1 MGVRSSAWLMAAL
14 LILASGTSAC
24 APQPDCRREEVFC
37 AGLVTDT
44 RGLNDFGL
52 TQNTWAGLQRAL
64 ANGAADHIAYIES
77 VDSRDYE
84 KNIAFFAA
92 EGYDVIVTA
101 GIGLQDAALRSAD
114 LNPDSTFIG
123 MNQPVENPPPNF
135 IPVTFPED
143 QMGFLAGALAA
154 RLTRS
159 KTVGAVCEASGIDS
173 MRRYCEGF
181 RAGAKYAD
189 KTVKVIVV
197 YRDNGSRS
205 KLFNDPDWG
214 SETAAGLIRQGAD
227 VVFAAGGETAA
238 GALRTANSMK
248 ALTIGV
254 ERDQAAALGDE
265 GSRVAAS
272 ILGGASSTVEELMR
286 KVKEGNPPLAQIGA
300 VEVAA
305 SDEIIPNSLMVEI
318 NEMRSGLMEGR
329 IKTNVTVEKP

>member
-1 MGVRSSAWLMAAL
+1 MVSRSSAWLMAAL
-14 LILASGTSAC
+14 LIASGVSAC

-52 TQNTWAGLQRAL
+52 TQHTWAGLERAL
-64 ANGAADHIAYIES
+64 ANGTADHIAYIES
-77 VDSRDYE
+77 VDRRDYE
-84 KNIAFFAA
+84 KNIAFFVE

-101 GIGLQDAALRSAD
+101 GIGLEDAALHSAD

-123 MNQPVENPPPNF
+123 VNQPADSPPPNF

-159 KTVGAVCEASGIDS
+159 KTVGAVCEASGIDA
-173 MRRYCEGF
+173 MWRYCEGF

-197 YRDNGSRS
+197 YRDSGSRS

-214 SETAAGLIRQGAD
+214 SETAAGLIQQGAD
-227 VVFAAGGETAA
+227 VIFAAGGETAA
-238 GALRTANSMK
+238 GALRAANSLK
-248 ALTIGV
+248 ALAIGV
-254 ERDQAAALGDE
+254 ERDQAAALGEE

-272 ILGGASSTVEELMR
+272 IVGGAGSTVEALMR
-286 KVKEGNPPLAQIGA
+286 KVREGNPPAAQIGA
-300 VEVAA
+300 VEVMA
-305 SDEIIPNSLMVEI
+305 SGEIIPNSLVLEVNEI
-318 NEMRSGLMEGR
+318 LSGLKDGR
-329 IKTNVTVEKP
+329 IKTNVTFEKP

>member
-1 MGVRSSAWLMAAL
+1 MGFRSSAWLMAAL
-14 LILASGTSAC
+14 VILASGMSAC

-64 ANGAADHIAYIES
+64 ANGVANHIAYIES
-77 VDSRDYE
+77 VDTRDYE
-84 KNIAFFAA
+84 KNIAFFVE

-101 GIGLQDAALRSAD
+101 GIGLQDAALHSAA

-214 SETAAGLIRQGAD
+214 SETAAGLIQQGAD

-248 ALTIGV
+248 ALVIGV
-254 ERDQAAALGDE
+254 ERDQAAALGEE

-272 ILGGASSTVEELMR
+272 MVGGAGSTVEELMR
-286 KVKEGNPPLAQIGA
+286 KVKEGNPPVVQIGA
-300 VEVAA
+300 VEVVA

-318 NEMRSGLMEGR
+318 NEMLSGLMEGR

>member
-1 MGVRSSAWLMAAL
+1 MVSRSSAWLMAAL
-14 LILASGTSAC
+14 LIASGVSAC

-52 TQNTWAGLQRAL
+52 TQHTWAGLQRAR
-64 ANGAADHIAYIES
+64 ANGTADHIAYIES
-77 VDSRDYE
+77 VDRRDYE
-84 KNIAFFAA
+84 KNIAFFVE

-101 GIGLQDAALRSAD
+101 GIGLEDAALHSAD

-123 MNQPVENPPPNF
+123 VNQPADSPLPNF

-159 KTVGAVCEASGIDS
+159 KTVGAVCEASGIDA
-173 MRRYCEGF
+173 MWRYCEGF

-197 YRDNGSRS
+197 YRDSGSRS

-214 SETAAGLIRQGAD
+214 SETAAGLIQQGAD
-227 VVFAAGGETAA
+227 VIFAAGGETAA
-238 GALRTANSMK
+238 GALRAANSLK
-248 ALTIGV
+248 ALAIGV
-254 ERDQAAALGDE
+254 ERDQAAALGEE

-272 ILGGASSTVEELMR
+272 IVGGAGSTVEELMR
-286 KVKEGNPPLAQIGA
+286 KVREGNPPAAQIGA
-300 VEVAA
+300 VEVIV
-305 SDEIIPNSLMVEI
+305 SGEIIPNSLVLEVNEI
-318 NEMRSGLMEGR
+318 LSGLKDGR
-329 IKTNVTVEKP
+329 IKTNVTFEKP